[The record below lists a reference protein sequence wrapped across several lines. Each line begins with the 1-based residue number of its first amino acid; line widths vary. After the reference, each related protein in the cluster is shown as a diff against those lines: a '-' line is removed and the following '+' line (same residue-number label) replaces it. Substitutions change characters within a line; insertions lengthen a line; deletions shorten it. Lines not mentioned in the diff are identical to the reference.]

1 MEYLVSSLV
10 HYELCIM
17 HQIKGDGFVPR
28 NFLTIALPKGK
39 LLTDSIQLL
48 NKTGLDCLQVDGDS
62 RHLYFDFPEAQ
73 TRIIICRPTDIP
85 TYVEY
90 GAADI
95 GFVGKDTLLEEN
107 KDVAELL
114 DLKFGYCRFVVAMPE
129 DKVPPLLPNGEYD
142 LSVLNHQRVA
152 TKFPRVAH
160 TFFSQSGMQVVTIK
174 LHGNIELAPE
184 VGLAEMI
191 VDIVST
197 GKTLVQNHLLE
208 VAPILEATTRLIANR
223 VAYRMKY
230 ERIHELVESL
240 RTHVNGVA

>member
-1 MEYLVSSLV
+1 MS
-10 HYELCIM
+10 
-17 HQIKGDGFVPR
+17 R

-39 LLTDSIQLL
+39 LLDDSL
-48 NKTGLDCLQVDGDS
+48 NVLSHAGIECRHVNEDS
-62 RHLYFDFPEAQ
+62 RKLVFELEESEAQ
-73 TRIIICRPTDIP
+73 IIICRPTDIP

-129 DKVPPLLPNGEYD
+129 EKVPPRLTNGEYD
-142 LSVLNHQRVA
+142 LSGLNHQRVA
-152 TKFPRVAH
+152 TKFPRVAQ
-160 TFFSQSGMQVVTIK
+160 TFFSQLGMQVTPIK
-174 LHGNIELAPE
+174 LHGNIELAPR

-197 GKTLVQNHLLE
+197 GMTLRQNRLQE
-208 VAPILEATTRLIANR
+208 VAPILEATTRFIANR

-230 ERIHELVESL
+230 ERIHDLVERL
-240 RTHVNGVA
+240 REQVTNETAR

>member
-1 MEYLVSSLV
+1 M
-10 HYELCIM
+10 
-17 HQIKGDGFVPR
+17 PR

-39 LLTDSIQLL
+39 LLIDSLELL
-48 NKTGLDCLQVDGDS
+48 NKVVLDCLQVNEDS
-62 RHLYFDFPEAQ
+62 RQLYFDFPEAQ
-73 TRIIICRPTDIP
+73 IRIIICRPTDIP

-90 GAADI
+90 GAADL

-129 DKVPPLLPNGEYD
+129 EKVPPRLSNGDYD

-152 TKFPRVAH
+152 TKFTRVAQ
-160 TFFSQSGMQVVTIK
+160 TFFSQLGMQVVPIK
-174 LHGNIELAPE
+174 LHGNIELAPR

-197 GKTLVQNHLLE
+197 GKTLAQNRLLE
-208 VAPILEATTRLIANR
+208 VAPILEATTRLVANR

-230 ERIHELVESL
+230 ERIHELVEGL
-240 RTHVNGVA
+240 RTGVELR

>member
-1 MEYLVSSLV
+1 MSR
-10 HYELCIM
+10 
-17 HQIKGDGFVPR
+17 D
-28 NFLTIALPKGK
+28 FLTIALPKGK
-39 LLTDSIQLL
+39 LLTDSLEVLTKAGIECREVSEESRKLL
-48 NKTGLDCLQVDGDS
+48 
-62 RHLYFDFPEAQ
+62 FPLEDAEAQ
-73 TRIIICRPTDIP
+73 IIICRPTDIP
-85 TYVEY
+85 TYVEH

-129 DKVPPLLPNGEYD
+129 ESVPARLPDGRYD

-152 TKFPRVAH
+152 TKFTRVAEE
-160 TFFSQSGMQVVTIK
+160 FFRQQGMQVVPIK
-174 LHGNIELAPE
+174 LHGNIELAPR
-184 VGLAEMI
+184 VNLAEMI

-197 GKTLVQNHLLE
+197 GTTLRQNHLVE

-230 ERIHELVESL
+230 QRINELAEKL
-240 RTHVNGVA
+240 REIVTVSA

>member
-1 MEYLVSSLV
+1 M
-10 HYELCIM
+10 
-17 HQIKGDGFVPR
+17 QR

-39 LLTDSIQLL
+39 LLEDSLKAL
-48 NKTGLDCLQVDGDS
+48 SEAGLECREVNEDS
-62 RHLYFDFPEAQ
+62 RKLLFELPSIEAQ
-73 TRIIICRPTDIP
+73 IIICRPTDIP

-129 DKVPPLLPNGEYD
+129 EKVPSRLPDGEYD

-152 TKFPRVAH
+152 TKFPRVAQ
-160 TFFSQSGMQVVTIK
+160 TFFTQLGMQVTPIK
-174 LHGNIELAPE
+174 LHGNIELAPR

-197 GKTLVQNHLLE
+197 GTTLRQNRLVE

-223 VAYRMKY
+223 VSYRMKY
-230 ERIHELVESL
+230 RRIQELVDGL
-240 RTHVNGVA
+240 REQV

>member
-1 MEYLVSSLV
+1 MS
-10 HYELCIM
+10 
-17 HQIKGDGFVPR
+17 R

-39 LLTDSIQLL
+39 LLEDSLNALSKAGLECRHVNENSRQL
-48 NKTGLDCLQVDGDS
+48 V
-62 RHLYFDFPEAQ
+62 FPLPESEA
-73 TRIIICRPTDIP
+73 RIIICRPTDIP

-129 DKVPPLLPNGEYD
+129 EKVPPRLPSGEFD

-152 TKFPRVAH
+152 TKFPRVAQ
-160 TFFSQSGMQVVTIK
+160 TFFSQLGMQVVTIK
-174 LHGNIELAPE
+174 LHGNIELAPR

-197 GKTLVQNHLLE
+197 GKTLRENRLVE
-208 VAPILEATTRLIANR
+208 VAPILEATTRLVANR

-230 ERIHELVESL
+230 QRIYELTEKLRELVTGS
-240 RTHVNGVA
+240 A